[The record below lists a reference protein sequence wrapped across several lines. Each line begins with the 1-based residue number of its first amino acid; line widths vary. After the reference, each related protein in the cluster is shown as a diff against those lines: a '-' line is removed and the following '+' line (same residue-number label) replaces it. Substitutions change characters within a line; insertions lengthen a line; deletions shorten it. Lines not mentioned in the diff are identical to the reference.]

1 MTKKGQA
8 TVVIVIWILGMVE
21 AGAAAEAFKTTEKSP
36 SSSHPMLRAT
46 TKPRT
51 GTTVSKSTISST
63 TSNLPFAQAST
74 TGSILLHQ
82 TKPESSP
89 HHDDQYGE
97 DNHFHD
103 DAPSS
108 KDQYGTMP
116 NTVVSYL
123 DWISDETTS
132 DQSMRLLSLRLASD
146 NKQRQVQEEASEDP
160 NEGPY
165 FRPLECNRPACQI
178 NTTWTEGGYSHHA
191 NSGTVIVPCGT
202 CVWMDYSSEGIDQE
216 QEMDDDHQQVGP
228 VLVLPHGIDIQ
239 GHLYF
244 PDNGYKLTMEAP
256 FVLVQGLLDIPST
269 GHVGS
274 QPLIKFNI
282 TSSSSSSTGKHQ
294 SISFLPAHNN
304 VRVCPNAT
312 TGEPGTCDIGFR
324 SMVVAGGT
332 IRTQGLPP
340 ACTTWTRLD
349 HVVAVVPEEEEAH
362 HHHFSSFTRHQQLP
376 PPLDGVNHSN
386 PRCHTHNPYIQDDF
400 ETDKTS
406 WTGGY
411 GAPFEVTNG
420 IFVSKNRT
428 SRSQH
433 SPTLDMV
440 SFQDCLIP
448 GQQYLFTAEIRLH
461 DPNDKDGTKIPCKVA
476 GCLHLVFRSR
486 LSSKRERV
494 PHWKG
499 KKFEN
504 SRYRNNVWEN
514 FYATVTFTE
523 HELDSRN
530 IYQLLQLRGA
540 PAMYDIYMDN
550 VTLTTPP
557 ASLVPNPSNVCDNNL
572 VMNGD
577 AEGNEIHPYPM
588 EAWGGQLTVNTSATG
603 NHAFMMTYRTS
614 NQHALSYYLAAP
626 SCIETGAHFHI
637 SAQFLAVSKYEP
649 VGMRIKYQ
657 VSFHNGLSG
666 TYIASECPSSKSEW
680 KQCENYFSIT
690 DQIDPSKIEKVRF
703 WFETIDAPAVDY
715 LVDDFELTLSKP
727 PKSGLLVPG
736 HGIVDC
742 WDEGAEVL
750 ITSHTIHT
758 TDSQVRRL
766 AHAPIPTGRNGM
778 VRLELNESI
787 VFPVTKQHDEGLFA
801 VEVALLSR
809 NIRFESPQDEDDPLI
824 GGHFM
829 VLQTPDVV
837 QHIEGVE
844 VVNFGQQG
852 RSTRSFHSHF
862 CSLSSFQESHIFMFV
877 SIQAIWVVIQSIFIC
892 PRTQLL

>member
-1 MTKKGQA
+1 MMKKIQA
-8 TVVIVIWILGMVE
+8 TLVNVIRILGMFEAAAAVE
-21 AGAAAEAFKTTEKSP
+21 AFRTTEKPP
-36 SSSHPMLRAT
+36 SSSSSSWSTLTWSHPILRAT
-46 TKPRT
+46 
-51 GTTVSKSTISST
+51 
-63 TSNLPFAQAST
+63 
-74 TGSILLHQ
+74 H
-82 TKPESSP
+82 
-89 HHDDQYGE
+89 HHDQYEE
-97 DNHFHD
+97 DRHSHD
-103 DAPSS
+103 NAPSH
-108 KDQYGTMP
+108 KDHEDTMP
-116 NTVVSYL
+116 TTVVSYL
-123 DWISDETTS
+123 DWLSNETTS

-146 NKQRQVQEEASEDP
+146 NKQRQVKEEASKDP

-191 NSGTVIVPCGT
+191 NNGTVIVPCGT
-202 CVWMDYSSEGIDQE
+202 CVWMDYSSEGMDQE
-216 QEMDDDHQQVGP
+216 QEMDSNHQQVGP

-269 GHVGS
+269 GRVGS

-282 TSSSSSSTGKHQ
+282 TSSSSMGTHQ

-304 VRVCPNAT
+304 VRVCPNTT

-324 SMVVAGGT
+324 SIVVAGGT

-349 HVVAVVPEEEEAH
+349 NVVAVVPEEEEAH
-362 HHHFSSFTRHQQLP
+362 HHHSSSFTQHQQLP
-376 PPLDGVNHSN
+376 PPLEGVNHSN
-386 PRCHTHNPYIQDDF
+386 PRCRAHNPYIQDDF
-400 ETDKTS
+400 QTDKTS

-411 GAPFEVTNG
+411 GAPFEVANG
-420 IFVSKNRT
+420 MFVSKNRT

-448 GQQYLFTAEIRLH
+448 GQQYLFTAKIRLH
-461 DPNDKDGTKIPCKVA
+461 DPNDKDGAKIPCKVA

-514 FYATVTFTE
+514 FYATVTFTK

-557 ASLVPNPSNVCDNNL
+557 ASLVPNPSIVCNNNL

-588 EAWGGQLTVNTSATG
+588 EAWGGQLTVNTSGTG
-603 NHAFMMTYRTS
+603 NHAFMMTERTS
-614 NQHALSYYLAAP
+614 DQHALSYYLAAP
-626 SCIETGAHFHI
+626 NCIETGAHFHI
-637 SAQFLAVSKYEP
+637 SAQFFAVSKYEP

-680 KQCENYFSIT
+680 RQCENYFSIT

-715 LVDDFELTLSKP
+715 LVDDFELTLSKQ

-742 WDEGAEVL
+742 WDEGAEIL

-766 AHAPIPTGRNGM
+766 AHAPIPTGLNGM

-829 VLQTPDVV
+829 VLRTPDVV

-852 RSTRSFHSHF
+852 RSTRSFYSHF
-862 CSLSSFQESHIFMFV
+862 CSLSSFKESHMFLFV
-877 SIQAIWVVIQSIFIC
+877 SIQAIWVVIQSIFTC